1 MKVAVFSNKPYDQ
14 ASFSRANSRH
24 EHDLH
29 FLEARLNIDTVALAS
44 DYPAIC
50 AFVNDDLSI
59 PVLNVLHEHGT
70 RLVVLRCAG
79 FNNVDLHHADKIG
92 MTVMRVPAY
101 SPYAVA
107 EHTLGLIMSLNRG
120 IHRAYN
126 RVRDGNF
133 SLNGLLGFD
142 LHGCTVGIIGT
153 GRIGR
158 IFAGIM
164 QGLGCHIVAYDPYP
178 DVGAKEMGLE
188 YVTPAELYQRSDI
201 ISMHCPLNPDTFHL
215 IDSEAIAQMKK
226 GVMLVNTSRG
236 GVIDTTA
243 VISGLKTGQVGY
255 LGIDVYEQEGDLFF
269 EDLSNK
275 IIQDDVFERLLTFPN
290 VLVTGHQGYFTQE
303 ALDNIAETT
312 LSNIDCFENNMACG
326 FKLNPEYVVHGK

>member
-1 MKVAVFSNKPYDQ
+1 MKVAMFSTKPYDQ
-14 ASFSRANSRH
+14 ESFARANSNH
-24 EHDLH
+24 ELH
-29 FLEARLNIDTVALAS
+29 FLEARLDENTVALAAG
-44 DYPAIC
+44 YPAIC
-50 AFVNDDLSI
+50 VFVNDDLSA
-59 PVLNVLHEHGT
+59 PVLDVLYEHGV
-70 RLVVLRCAG
+70 RLVALRCAG

-92 MTVMRVPAY
+92 MIVMRVPAY

-120 IHRAYN
+120 IHRAYS

-164 QGLGCHIVAYDPYP
+164 QGLGCHIVAYDPCP
-178 DVGAKEMGLE
+178 DVAAEEMGLE
-188 YVTPAELYQRSDI
+188 YLTLAELYQRADI
-201 ISMHCPLNPDTFHL
+201 ISLHCPLTPDTLHL
-215 IDSEAIAQMKK
+215 IDSDAIAQMKK

-236 GVIDTTA
+236 GVIDTAA
-243 VISGLKTGQVGY
+243 VINGLKTGQVGY

-312 LSNIDCFENNMACG
+312 LSNIDCFENNMGCG

>member
-1 MKVAVFSNKPYDQ
+1 MKVAMFSTKPYDQ
-14 ASFSRANSRH
+14 ESFARANSNH
-24 EHDLH
+24 ELH
-29 FLEARLNIDTVALAS
+29 FLEARLDKNTVALAAG
-44 DYPAIC
+44 YPAIC
-50 AFVNDDLSI
+50 VFVNDDLSA
-59 PVLNVLHEHGT
+59 PVLDVLYEHGV
-70 RLVVLRCAG
+70 RLVALRCAG

-92 MTVMRVPAY
+92 MIVMRVPAY

-120 IHRAYN
+120 IHRAYS

-164 QGLGCHIVAYDPYP
+164 QGLGCHIVAYDPCP
-178 DVGAKEMGLE
+178 DVAAEEMGLE
-188 YVTPAELYQRSDI
+188 YLTLAELYQRADI
-201 ISMHCPLNPDTFHL
+201 ISLHCPLTPDTLHL
-215 IDSEAIAQMKK
+215 IDSDAIAQMKK

-236 GVIDTTA
+236 GVIDTAA
-243 VISGLKTGQVGY
+243 VINGLKTGQVGY

-312 LSNIDCFENNMACG
+312 LSNIDCFENNMGCG